1 MINFWA
7 GFCVGLLSVLLILVA
22 KNLSEEQHGFS
33 DEFMDWIKKEGTE

>member
-22 KNLSEEQHGFS
+22 KNLSEELHGFS

>member
-7 GFCVGLLSVLLILVA
+7 GLCVGVLSVLLILVA

>member
-1 MINFWA
+1 MIDFIFGMSVA
-7 GFCVGLLSVLLILVA
+7 YISILLTLVA